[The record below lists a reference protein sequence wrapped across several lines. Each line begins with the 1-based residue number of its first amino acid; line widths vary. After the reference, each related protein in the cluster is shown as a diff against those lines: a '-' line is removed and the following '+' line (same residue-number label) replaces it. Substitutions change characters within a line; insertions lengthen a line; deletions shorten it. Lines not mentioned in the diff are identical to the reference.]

1 VVRRA
6 AAALAALLLTLTL
19 PASALAHATLQATIP
34 ERGAKLDK
42 PPAEVTFRFDESV
55 EASFGALRV
64 FDSKGQ
70 EVQTGK
76 AFHPGGKGPEI
87 AVKLKSGLGDG
98 TYTATYRVVSA
109 DGHAVSSGYVFTV
122 GEASAPAESL
132 DQLLAAGGKT
142 GPITNTALAV
152 ARGLQYSAIA
162 LGLGALI
169 FFLVVWRRTQATSRA
184 FTTRLERLLL
194 VAAIAGIVS
203 AVAAIVLQGAVGE
216 GGSFWDAARVDTVR
230 EVLGTRFGRAWGI
243 GALLWIITLIV
254 LATRPLRPRGEPRPE
269 RPEGEPA
276 LVGGGWAPNGGSA
289 PEPVLATSRDGGS
302 EAAPAAGE
310 ADRIAEPAL
319 AGEADRLTE
328 PALAGGG
335 GRLTEPALAGG
346 AGDPVAAPPAPPLAA
361 PQISTARLVA
371 LAVPLGALA
380 LLPSFGGHA
389 SVQSPVAILL
399 PANILHVL
407 AMSAWLGGIAVLVFA
422 LRSATSELPAD
433 QRTPLLADTV
443 GRFSALASIAL
454 PVLLLSGVVQ
464 AIVEVRS
471 FPALLDSAFGRS
483 VLLKIM
489 IALGIVALGYI
500 NRQELVPALRKA
512 AKDNTSPGHAGV
524 LLRRTLRFELAL
536 GLAAL
541 AATGALSSYAPSVAE
556 SSGPFA
562 TSTNVGPARLE
573 VTVDP
578 ARVGPNQLH
587 LYLFDRK
594 TGAAF
599 EQTQEL
605 RVTAAMPAKRIA
617 PLTLSAHVA
626 GPGHYVVDGASL
638 AVAGD
643 WTIAVV
649 DRVSDFDEY
658 QTRFTVPIK

>member
-1 VVRRA
+1 MRRA
-6 AAALAALLLTLTL
+6 AAALAALLLALTL

-76 AFHPGGKGPEI
+76 AYHPDGKGAEI
-87 AVKLKSGLGDG
+87 SVKLKPGLGDG

-142 GPITNTALAV
+142 GPVTNTALAV
-152 ARGLQYSAIA
+152 ARGVQYSAIA

-169 FFLVVWRRTQATSRA
+169 FFLVVWRRTGATSRA
-184 FTTRLERLLL
+184 FTARLERLML
-194 VAAIAGIVS
+194 VAAIAGVLS
-203 AVAAIVLQGAVGE
+203 ALAALVLQGAVGE

-243 GALLWIITLIV
+243 GALLWIITLVV
-254 LATRPLRPRGEPRPE
+254 LATRPLRPRGEPRHDG
-269 RPEGEPA
+269 PEGEPT

-289 PEPVLATSRDGGS
+289 PEAD
-302 EAAPAAGE
+302 EA
-310 ADRIAEPAL
+310 
-319 AGEADRLTE
+319 
-328 PALAGGG
+328 
-335 GRLTEPALAGG
+335 EPALAGG
-346 AGDPVAAPPAPPLAA
+346 APAAVAVAPPRVAAAA
-361 PQISTARLVA
+361 PRVSTAHLVA
-371 LAVPLGALA
+371 LGVPLGALA
-380 LLPSFGGHA
+380 LLPSFGGHT

-422 LRSATSELPAD
+422 LRHATSELAPD
-433 QRTPLLADTV
+433 RRTPLLADTV

-483 VLLKIM
+483 VLIKIV

-500 NRQELVPALRKA
+500 NRQELLPQLRQA
-512 AKDNTSPGHAGV
+512 AKDNTTPGHTGV

-556 SSGPFA
+556 SSGPYA
-562 TSTNVGPARLE
+562 TTTNAGPIRIE

-578 ARVGPNQLH
+578 AKVGPNQLH

-599 EQTQEL
+599 QGTKEL
-605 RVTAAMPAKRIA
+605 RVTAALPAKKIA
-617 PLTLSAHVA
+617 PITFNSHVA
-626 GPGHYVVDGASL
+626 GPGHYVVDGATLS
-638 AVAGD
+638 VAGD
-643 WTIAVV
+643 WTISVT

-658 QTRFTVPIK
+658 ETRFSVPIK